1 MDKAELQQ
9 VEENCPMDAFEN
21 AIRRIGVVAACEWF
35 GHRPDSD
42 FTAETIRVLAE
53 RTRHCMCE
61 ACEDG
66 TIHASDCAVHN
77 EPAMRNGPCDCGV
90 RPNAKSEGADAALS
104 RTLPLD

>member
-90 RPNAKSEGADAALS
+90 RPNEERRRKWQ
-104 RTLPLD
+104 